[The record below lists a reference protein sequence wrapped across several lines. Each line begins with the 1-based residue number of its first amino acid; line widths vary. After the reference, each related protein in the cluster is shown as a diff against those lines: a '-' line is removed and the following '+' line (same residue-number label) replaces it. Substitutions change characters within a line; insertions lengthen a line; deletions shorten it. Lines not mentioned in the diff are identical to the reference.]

1 MVTKQY
7 MHKIE
12 MKKHGFIENKVVEHI
27 VKVNVEKGT
36 LIPHNH
42 VTHGLNDSNEI
53 SHAWMVWN

>member
-1 MVTKQY
+1 
-7 MHKIE
+7 
-12 MKKHGFIENKVVEHI
+12 
-27 VKVNVEKGT
+27 